1 MEPLF
6 DEIYAEFHYQL
17 TGDINSYYKK
27 VLLDTLIE
35 QLKHSPKYM
44 GVIKNACIVNSH
56 LYVTLKDSV
65 KTLPIDTRT
74 RLTNNL
80 LNQLKTNN
88 TIQWLSVQYT
98 IN

>member
-17 TGDINSYYKK
+17 TGDIESYYKK

-44 GVIKNACIVNSH
+44 GVVNNACIVNSH

>member
-6 DEIYAEFHYQL
+6 EQINAEFHYQL
-17 TGDINSYYKK
+17 TGEIESYYKK
-27 VLLDTLIE
+27 ALLDTLIE
-35 QLKHSPKYM
+35 QLKYSPKYM
-44 GVIKNACIVNSH
+44 GVIKNACILNSH

-74 RLTNNL
+74 RLINNV

-88 TIQWLSVQYT
+88 TIQLFSVQYT
-98 IN
+98 VN

>member
-17 TGDINSYYKK
+17 TGDIESYYKK

-44 GVIKNACIVNSH
+44 GVVKNACIVNSH

-74 RLTNNL
+74 RLINNVL
-80 LNQLKTNN
+80 TLLKTNN
-88 TIQWLSVQYT
+88 TIQWLSVEYT
-98 IN
+98 VN

>member
-1 MEPLF
+1 MEPIF

-17 TGDINSYYKK
+17 TGDIESYYKK

-44 GVIKNACIVNSH
+44 GVVKNACIVNSH

-74 RLTNNL
+74 PLTNNL

-88 TIQWLSVQYT
+88 TIQWLSVEYT
-98 IN
+98 VN

>member
-1 MEPLF
+1 MEMLF
-6 DEIYAEFHYQL
+6 DEIDAEFYYQL

-44 GVIKNACIVNSH
+44 GVVKNACIVNSH

-98 IN
+98 VN